1 MLMERVTTNV
11 RRTVLL
17 SLLMQFTNYLLENKN
32 DKPVETADD
41 PSNFTPITVVSTP
54 CSTDLLFTTDYVLV
68 RHFLVA
74 FLILA
79 SFD

>member
-1 MLMERVTTNV
+1 MEKVTTNV

-54 CSTDLLFTTDYVLV
+54 CSTDLL
-68 RHFLVA
+68 
-74 FLILA
+74 LIMYYIILI
-79 SFD
+79 STIILISK